1 MNDALGRMAVFAS
14 AERPLQIREASLPQP
29 GQGEILVRNECTTL
43 CRSDLYTYSG
53 KRREKTPTVLG
64 HEIVGRIIGFGHA
77 AVAEDVRGEP
87 LRVGD
92 RVTWSI
98 FASDPQGA
106 LARAGIPQ
114 KEKDLF
120 KYGHEQLTA
129 KSTFHGGLGTHTLLR
144 RHTATIRVKESAP
157 AQVMALANCAAA
169 TAAGALRMAEGIRGK
184 NVLVSGAGMLG
195 VFACAM
201 CRAAGARRIVAVDPN
216 PPRLEVSRTFGADF
230 GLLPNT
236 DLSTRLRERTDLSE
250 VDIVLEFSGK
260 AEAMEATLGVTG
272 IGGVVVW
279 VGATYPQRALSIEG
293 EYVLRRLLTI
303 RGLHNYN
310 REDLVRAV
318 EFIEE
323 QHDQFPFADLVE
335 DRFGLEQV
343 NEAFEYALREHPY
356 RVGIWL
362 E

>member
-1 MNDALGRMAVFAS
+1 MSIASGKMAVFAS
-14 AERPLQIREASLPQP
+14 AERPLQIREAPLPHP
-29 GQGEILVRNECTTL
+29 GQGEILVRNECATL
-43 CRSDLYTYSG
+43 CRSDLHTFSG

-64 HEIVGRIIGFGHA
+64 HEIVGRIIAFGPA
-77 AVAEDVRGEP
+77 AVTEDLRGQS

-98 FASDPQGA
+98 FASDPGGA
-106 LARAGIPQ
+106 LARSGMPQ

-120 KYGHEQLTA
+120 KYGHERLTA
-129 KSTFHGGLGTHTLLR
+129 TSTFHGGLSTHTLLR
-144 RHTATIRVKESAP
+144 RHTATIKVEESAP
-157 AQVMALANCAAA
+157 APVMALANCAAA
-169 TAAGALRMAEGIRGK
+169 TTAGALRLAEGIRDK

-201 CRAAGARRIVAVDPN
+201 CRAAGARRIVAVDPD
-216 PPRLEVSRTFGADF
+216 PPRLEVSRAFGADF
-230 GLLPNT
+230 GLLPST
-236 DLSTRLRERTDLSE
+236 DLSTRLGERTDLSE
-250 VDIVLEFSGK
+250 VDVVLEFSGK
-260 AEAMEATLGVTG
+260 AEAMEATLRVASV
-272 IGGVVVW
+272 GGVVVW
-279 VGATYPQRALSIEG
+279 VGATYPQRALSVEA

-323 QHDQFPFADLVE
+323 QHGQFAFADLVE